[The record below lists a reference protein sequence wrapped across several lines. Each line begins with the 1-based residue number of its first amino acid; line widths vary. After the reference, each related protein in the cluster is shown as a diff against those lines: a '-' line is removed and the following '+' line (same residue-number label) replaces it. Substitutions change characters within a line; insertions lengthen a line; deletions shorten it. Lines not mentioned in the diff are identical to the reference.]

1 MNIKSKVTLIQAWPV
16 NIKAVEK
23 YFSDNTW
30 DGDLWVKDLLDGKE
44 NSELAYKGTRYLQVD
59 YDEYKKYPPSLM
71 LNRGASCKDGDYI
84 LRFERGLPG
93 EEKYIY
99 FEKCTADE
107 FERKY
112 YIV

>member
-44 NSELAYKGTRYLQVD
+44 NSELEYKGTRYLQVD
-59 YDEYKKYPPSLM
+59 YDKYKKYPPSLM

-84 LRFERGLPG
+84 LRFERGLPE

>member
-1 MNIKSKVTLIQAWPV
+1 
-16 NIKAVEK
+16 
-23 YFSDNTW
+23 
-30 DGDLWVKDLLDGKE
+30 
-44 NSELAYKGTRYLQVD
+44 
-59 YDEYKKYPPSLM
+59 M

-84 LRFERGLPG
+84 LRFERGLPE
-93 EEKYIY
+93 EEKDIY

>member
-1 MNIKSKVTLIQAWPV
+1 M
-16 NIKAVEK
+16 
-23 YFSDNTW
+23 TW
-30 DGDLWVKDLLDGKE
+30 TNVRYLLDGKE

-84 LRFERGLPG
+84 LRFERGLPE